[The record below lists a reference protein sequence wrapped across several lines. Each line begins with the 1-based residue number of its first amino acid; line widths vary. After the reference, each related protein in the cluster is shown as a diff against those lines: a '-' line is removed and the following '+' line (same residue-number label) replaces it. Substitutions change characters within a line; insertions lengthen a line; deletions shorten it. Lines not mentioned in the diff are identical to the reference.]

1 MVTDVPVAP
10 RVPLSAPSAPTATLP
25 KLRLAGVTDNWP
37 CAASVPESAMF
48 SGELAAVDTTVS
60 MPLAELADAGAK
72 VTVNVRFCFGESV
85 SGKLSPLTEKPA
97 PLTFA
102 AEMVTADPPM
112 LVTVSERPAVLLFCT
127 VPKESVDD
135 VAARLEGVLDPVEP
149 VGDIPRHPVSSAI
162 PAATTRV
169 PIETLMQPRYD
180 KETRK

>member
-1 MVTDVPVAP
+1 
-10 RVPLSAPSAPTATLP
+10 
-25 KLRLAGVTDNWP
+25 
-37 CAASVPESAMF
+37 
-48 SGELAAVDTTVS
+48 
-60 MPLAELADAGAK
+60 
-72 VTVNVRFCFGESV
+72 
-85 SGKLSPLTEKPA
+85 
-97 PLTFA
+97 
-102 AEMVTADPPM
+102 MVTADPPM